1 MTNYQCETGKRKAQI
16 LEWGWETGTNQ
27 HYIVRLWENDRFIED
42 RPMITNNVAHSISY
56 AQDCAVN
63 WVSYIF

>member
-1 MTNYQCETGKRKAQI
+1 MTNYQCETGKRKAEI
-16 LEWGWETGTNQ
+16 VKWGSGEYAY
-27 HYIVRLWENDRFIED
+27 YIVRMWEHDTLIED
-42 RPMITNNVAHSISY
+42 RRMITDDVVHNLSY